1 MQMQWTDIIKDV
13 LVPIGAFLG
22 GGWVLNLYN
31 AKPKKNSI
39 EIENMKSAMG
49 KLQEV
54 INQLMQTNEAR
65 TKDNEV
71 YKKET
76 NQTIKELK
84 DEVHD
89 MKIRLDIKHE
99 AIYAAERCDKIEDTS
114 ECIVMK
120 TFKERCQECFK
131 NN

>member
-1 MQMQWTDIIKDV
+1 MEWSKMLQTV
-13 LVPIGAFLG
+13 AAAFG
-22 GGWVLNLYN
+22 GGLLTFGLGLYN

-39 EIENMKSAMG
+39 EIENMKSAMS

-54 INQLMQTNEAR
+54 IDQLMKTNEAR
-65 TKDNEV
+65 TKDSEV
-71 YKKET
+71 YRKET

-89 MKIRLDIKHE
+89 MKMRLDIKHE
-99 AIYAAERCDKIEDTS
+99 AIYAAEHCNKIEDTS

-120 TFKERCQECFK
+120 TFKERCQECLK
-131 NN
+131 KD

>member
-1 MQMQWTDIIKDV
+1 MQWMDILKDAGIFV
-13 LVPIGAFLG
+13 G
-22 GGWVLNLYN
+22 GGFLAFVTFVYN

-39 EIENMKSAMG
+39 EIENMKTAMG

-65 TKDNEV
+65 TKDSEN
-71 YKKET
+71 YRKET

-84 DEVHD
+84 QEIND

-99 AIYAAERCDKIEDTS
+99 AIYAAEHCDKIDDTS
-114 ECIVMK
+114 ECIVIK
-120 TFKERCQECFK
+120 TFKERCKECLNK
-131 NN
+131 D

>member
-1 MQMQWTDIIKDV
+1 MLQTV
-13 LVPIGAFLG
+13 AAAFG
-22 GGWVLNLYN
+22 GGLLTFGLGLYN

-39 EIENMKSAMG
+39 EIENMKTAMG

-65 TKDNEV
+65 TKDSEN
-71 YKKET
+71 YRKET

-84 DEVHD
+84 QEIND

-99 AIYAAERCDKIEDTS
+99 AIYAAEHCDKIDDTS
-114 ECIVMK
+114 ECIVIK
-120 TFKERCQECFK
+120 TFKERCKECLNK
-131 NN
+131 D

>member
-1 MQMQWTDIIKDV
+1 MQWTDIIKDV
-13 LVPIGAFLG
+13 LVPISAFLG

-54 INQLMQTNEAR
+54 INQLMQTNEAN
-65 TKDNEV
+65 TKDSEV

-99 AIYAAERCDKIEDTS
+99 SIYAAEHCDKIEDSS

-131 NN
+131 KGS

>member
-1 MQMQWTDIIKDV
+1 MQWYEV
-13 LVPIGAFLG
+13 LGYVGTFLG
-22 GGWVLNLYN
+22 GGWILNFYN

-65 TKDNEV
+65 TKDSEA
-71 YKKET
+71 YRKET
-76 NQTIKELK
+76 SQTIKELK
-84 DEVHD
+84 AEVQN

-99 AIYAAERCDKIEDTS
+99 AIFAAERCDKIEDTS

-120 TFKERCQECFK
+120 TFKERCKDCLSNK
-131 NN
+131 

>member
-1 MQMQWTDIIKDV
+1 MQWMETLKDLGMFV
-13 LVPIGAFLG
+13 GGGFLAFLTF
-22 GGWVLNLYN
+22 VYN

-39 EIENMKSAMG
+39 EIENMKSAMS

-54 INQLMQTNEAR
+54 INQLMQTNESR
-65 TKDNEV
+65 TKESET
-71 YKKET
+71 YRQTT

-84 DEVHD
+84 QEIND

-120 TFKERCQECFK
+120 TFKERCQECLK

>member
-1 MQMQWTDIIKDV
+1 MEWSQMLQTV
-13 LVPIGAFLG
+13 AAAFG
-22 GGWVLNLYN
+22 GGLLTFGLGLYN

-39 EIENMKSAMG
+39 EIENMKTAMG

-65 TKDNEV
+65 TKDSEN
-71 YKKET
+71 YRKET

-84 DEVHD
+84 QEIND

-99 AIYAAERCDKIEDTS
+99 AIYAAEHCDKIDDTS
-114 ECIVMK
+114 ECIVIK
-120 TFKERCQECFK
+120 TFKERCKECLNK
-131 NN
+131 D

>member
-1 MQMQWTDIIKDV
+1 MQWYEIGGYV
-13 LVPIGAFLG
+13 LGAIGTFLS
-22 GGWVLNLYN
+22 GGWFLNFYH

-65 TKDNEV
+65 TRDSEA
-71 YKKET
+71 YRKET

-84 DEVHD
+84 EEVRD

-99 AIYAAERCDKIEDTS
+99 AIYAAEHCDKIEDTN
-114 ECIVMK
+114 ECIVLK
-120 TFKERCQECFK
+120 TFKERCQECLK
-131 NN
+131 YN